1 MAKYALAGIYQ
12 FLDTKG
18 TDVTREFGSFNV
30 APKTEVP
37 TSTVKSP
44 FGVTNV
50 RFIFTQKGRWEYQQE
65 DPKSIEGWTARAFT
79 RGEFTENSEWE
90 DPRTPEKTLFT
101 IQLKK
106 PSTIF
111 GIIFDNNKNIISNN
125 SVYGGSVLWEVRK
138 SKTDKWEGVPILSEI
153 IDGKIELE
161 AKDVTEFQQFAEARA
176 TILVNGF
183 QNKQITF
190 NPKILSNKLGELPR
204 RILMDRVSK
213 AVKKQAIING
223 LETKTT
229 NVKNKLK

>member
-1 MAKYALAGIYQ
+1 MVKYALVGIYQ

-18 TDVTREFGSFNV
+18 NDVTIRFGSFNV

-50 RFIFTQKGRWEYQQE
+50 RFIFTEKGRWEYQQQDE
-65 DPKSIEGWTARAFT
+65 ESSWFT
-79 RGEFTENSEWE
+79 RGYTLGEFTEGSTWI
-90 DPRTPEKTLFT
+90 DTKGLQTLFT

-106 PSTIF
+106 PPTVF

-125 SVYGGSVLWEVRK
+125 SVYGGSVQWEVRK
-138 SKTDKWEGVPILSEI
+138 STTDKWEGVPILSEI

-161 AKDVTEFQQFAEARA
+161 ARDVTEFQQFVEARA
-176 TILVNGF
+176 TIIVNGF
-183 QNKQITF
+183 QNKQIIF
-190 NPKILSNKLGELPR
+190 NPKILSNKTGELPL

-213 AVKKQAIING
+213 ADKKQAIIDG
-223 LETKTT
+223 LDTKTT